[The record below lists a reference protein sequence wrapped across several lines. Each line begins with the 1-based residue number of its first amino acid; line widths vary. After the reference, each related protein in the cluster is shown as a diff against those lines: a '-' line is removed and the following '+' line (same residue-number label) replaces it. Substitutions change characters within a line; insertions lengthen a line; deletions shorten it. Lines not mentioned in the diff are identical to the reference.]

1 VPAEPAPAVPL
12 VPTIDEGSSDRTAR
26 LLSPLAAL
34 PDWSELD
41 RFQETMTRDEFVR
54 LLDQVYTRSRD
65 HESFI
70 TVHATHATVTT
81 SSLDPGRVYTIRF
94 APPGTAPA
102 PSPLASGG
110 RALDQLTIAIDPGHI
125 GGQWARTE
133 SRWFRI
139 GDSEPVA
146 EGDLNLRVAHLLAG
160 RLREHGARVVLVRS
174 EPRPVTDASPRDLEP
189 LARAQLVRRGEL
201 HGGLSPART
210 AQLIEQESVLLAY
223 RTSEIH
229 ARARLVN
236 ERIKPDLTICVHFDA
251 AAWKRPGRPSLTDD
265 NHLHAIVHGSY
276 TADELVY
283 EDMRFHLLHKL
294 LSRDHEVE
302 LALTRSVVQS
312 MALAMELPPED
323 SPESAQARRMSD
335 DGYIWA
341 RNLLANRLYRGP
353 VLYLEPYVMNNRDV
367 FARIQAGDYPGLRH
381 IAGKRRPS
389 IFREYADAVTRGLVE
404 HAGHAPKR

>member
-1 VPAEPAPAVPL
+1 MA
-12 VPTIDEGSSDRTAR
+12 
-26 LLSPLAAL
+26 
-34 PDWSELD
+34 
-41 RFQETMTRDEFVR
+41 RDEFVR
-54 LLDQVYTRSRD
+54 LLDQVYTQNRD

-70 TVHATHATVTT
+70 ALHSTHATVKT

-94 APPGTAPA
+94 APPGKKVVSSPRGS
-102 PSPLASGG
+102 PSPSAGARPLHG
-110 RALDQLTIAIDPGHI
+110 LTIAIDPGHI

-139 GDSEPVA
+139 GDSEPVV
-146 EGDLNLRVAHLLAG
+146 EGDLNLRVARLLANE
-160 RLREHGARVVLVRS
+160 LRKHGATVALVRDQPRPLTEA
-174 EPRPVTDASPRDLEP
+174 EPRELEP
-189 LARAQLVRRGEL
+189 IARALLIERGEL
-201 HGGLSPART
+201 HGGLAPGRI
-210 AQLIEQESVLLAY
+210 AQRIEQESVLLAY

-236 ERIKPDLTICVHFDA
+236 EHIKPDLTICVHFDA
-251 AAWKRPGRPSLTDD
+251 AAFKRPGRPSLTDD

-276 TADELVY
+276 TAAELVY
-283 EDMRFHLLHKL
+283 EDMRFHLLRKL
-294 LSRDHEVE
+294 LSRDHELE
-302 LALTRSVVQS
+302 LALSRTVVRS
-312 MALAMELPPED
+312 MAVAMELPPEA

-389 IFREYADAVTRGLVE
+389 IFREYASSVTRGLV
-404 HAGHAPKR
+404 GHYGGARPDER